1 MSASSLIDTHC
12 MQSSLHS
19 NPNLPLH
26 TSLPCML
33 FTHGSSPMVKDHLA
47 LLLNLVLPPVA
58 EEALVITSLPFHF
71 VPPPKKEPWPSELR
85 AIFWNRPWYHSISL
99 QWPFKTD
106 WVLQLKKQK
115 FLLWG
120 LVYKQHGWKYI
131 PAQGFLYSWGW
142 RNEQSQGPK
151 RPI

>member
-1 MSASSLIDTHC
+1 MSALSLIDTHC
-12 MQSSLHS
+12 MQSTLHS
-19 NPNLPLH
+19 TPA
-26 TSLPCML
+26 SLCILL
-33 FTHGSSPMVKDHLA
+33 FPVCFSSTVPGPMVNYLA
-47 LLLNLVLPPVA
+47 LLLNLVLSPVV
-58 EEALVITSLPFHF
+58 EEAPSLPFHF
-71 VPPPKKEPWPSELR
+71 VPLPKKEPWLSELR
-85 AIFWNRPWYHSISL
+85 TIFWNHPRYHSVSL

-106 WVLQLKKQK
+106 CVLQLKKQK